1 MAELEAGRV
10 PSVHPWGLSG
20 MRAPLAIPKNAATG
34 RACSGIRR
42 ASRQRPALASSK
54 MTQKS
59 GPAKEPADQVIKD
72 TRRATRRH
80 FSAEDK
86 IRIALESLR
95 GEASIA
101 EFCRRGQQRRRNET
115 AVMGSTG
122 ICGIGVWPSGRNT
135 SGGMEA
141 SHIGHSAFE
150 EYRAQTLQ
158 RLDQEQREFQE
169 FIARL
174 RAAKDKEEFEQ
185 FITDRRMR
193 PPSSQA

>member
-1 MAELEAGRV
+1 MVVERLWPGALDVSWANDDAC
-10 PSVHPWGLSG
+10 VHCDLFGGHVLHIA
-20 MRAPLAIPKNAATG
+20 RHAT
-34 RACSGIRR
+34 
-42 ASRQRPALASSK
+42 LNK
-54 MTQKS
+54 
-59 GPAKEPADQVIKD
+59 
-72 TRRATRRH
+72 
-80 FSAEDK
+80 
-86 IRIALESLR
+86 
-95 GEASIA
+95 
-101 EFCRRGQQRRRNET
+101 T
-115 AVMGSTG
+115 AVKGSTG
-122 ICGIGVWPSGRNT
+122 VCGIGVWPSGRNT

-141 SHIGHSAFE
+141 NHIGHSAFE

>member
-1 MAELEAGRV
+1 LRPGAPWMFLGPIMMVIFIAICFAGMFFI
-10 PSVHPWGLSG
+10 L
-20 MRAPLAIPKNAATG
+20 RAM
-34 RACSGIRR
+34 
-42 ASRQRPALASSK
+42 QRHS
-54 MTQKS
+54 
-59 GPAKEPADQVIKD
+59 
-72 TRRATRRH
+72 
-80 FSAEDK
+80 
-86 IRIALESLR
+86 
-95 GEASIA
+95 
-101 EFCRRGQQRRRNET
+101 NET
-115 AVMGSTG
+115 AVMSSTG
-122 ICGIGVWPSGRNT
+122 VCGIGVWPSGRNT

-141 SHIGHSAFE
+141 SDIGHSAFE

>member
-1 MAELEAGRV
+1 VVERLRPGAPWMFLGPIMMVIFIAICFAGMFFI
-10 PSVHPWGLSG
+10 L
-20 MRAPLAIPKNAATG
+20 RAM
-34 RACSGIRR
+34 
-42 ASRQRPALASSK
+42 QRHS
-54 MTQKS
+54 
-59 GPAKEPADQVIKD
+59 
-72 TRRATRRH
+72 
-80 FSAEDK
+80 
-86 IRIALESLR
+86 
-95 GEASIA
+95 
-101 EFCRRGQQRRRNET
+101 NET
-115 AVMGSTG
+115 AVMSSTG
-122 ICGIGVWPSGRNT
+122 VCGIGVWPSGRNT

-141 SHIGHSAFE
+141 SDIGHSAFE

>member
-1 MAELEAGRV
+1 MLWW
-10 PSVHPWGLSG
+10 SD
-20 MRAPLAIPKNAATG
+20 
-34 RACSGIRR
+34 C
-42 ASRQRPALASSK
+42 
-54 MTQKS
+54 
-59 GPAKEPADQVIKD
+59 GPAPWMFLGPMMMLVFIAICLAGMFFIL
-72 TRRATRRH
+72 RAM
-80 FSAEDK
+80 
-86 IRIALESLR
+86 
-95 GEASIA
+95 
-101 EFCRRGQQRRRNET
+101 QRRRNET
-115 AVMGSTG
+115 AVMGSAG
-122 ICGIGVWPSGRNT
+122 ACGIGVWPSGRNT